1 MSKDKLLQELGN
13 EAYRKLQEVVKRNT
27 ALENLNKDNI
37 EITKEALRML
47 STWLGEVYQLDVLPI
62 DMDEDGADI
71 DNLFKTS

>member
-62 DMDEDGADI
+62 DMDEDGTDI

>member
-13 EAYRKLQEVVKRNT
+13 EAYRKLREVVKRNT
-27 ALENLNKDNI
+27 ALENLTKDNI

-62 DMDEDGADI
+62 DMDEDGTDI